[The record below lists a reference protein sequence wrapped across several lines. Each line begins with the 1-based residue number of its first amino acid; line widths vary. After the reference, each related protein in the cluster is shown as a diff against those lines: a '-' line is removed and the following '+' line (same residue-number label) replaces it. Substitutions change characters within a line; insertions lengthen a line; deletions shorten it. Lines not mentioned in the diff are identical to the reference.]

1 MDITDFD
8 VQIESDYYNKDYDD
22 VDSQQE
28 EEIKE
33 ESDILF
39 E

>member
-1 MDITDFD
+1 MDIEDFD

-22 VDSQQE
+22 VDTQE
-28 EEIKE
+28 EEIRE
-33 ESDILF
+33 ETDILF

>member
-1 MDITDFD
+1 MDIEDFD
-8 VQIESDYYNKDYDD
+8 VEIESDYYNNDYDD
-22 VDSQQE
+22 VDTQE